1 MSCSTACSTGL
12 SPIKTRAAA
21 CWILGAAAAWT
32 FATPALAQGRVVS
45 LDQCADQYVLA
56 LSPRT
61 DIVGLSRRA
70 DDADAWLRGEAKGL
84 PLRRISSESVLTAR
98 PTLVVRYWG
107 GDPRMDLMLQR
118 RGIRTVRIDEASD
131 FNGVRAN
138 IRKVAAALGQ
148 PARGETLIAGMDGKL
163 SAAQGRWQ
171 GAGALYMTPGGF
183 TAGKGTLIDAMLQ
196 AAGLTNLAR
205 KPGYAPV
212 PLEALAFRT
221 PSAFVLGFFDALQ
234 NAMER
239 WAPGRHRVIQRRLA
253 GRTIASLPGSML
265 GCPAWFAADGALDI
279 AKAKP
284 TTGR

>member
-1 MSCSTACSTGL
+1 M
-12 SPIKTRAAA
+12 KRAVVR
-21 CWILGAAAAWT
+21 CVLGAAAALT
-32 FATPALAQGRVVS
+32 LAGPALAGQRVIS

-56 LSPRT
+56 LSPRA

-70 DDADAWLRGEAKGL
+70 DDADAWLRGEARGL
-84 PLRRISSESVLTAR
+84 PLRRVSSESVLVAR

-107 GDPRMDLMLQR
+107 GDGRMDAMLQR
-118 RGIRTVRIDEASD
+118 RGVRTVRIDEASD

-138 IRKVAAALGQ
+138 VRKVALALGQ
-148 PARGETLIAGMDGKL
+148 TERGEALIAGMDGKL
-163 SAAQGRWQ
+163 AAASGRWQ

-183 TAGKGTLIDAMLQ
+183 TAGKGTLIDSMLA
-196 AAGLTNLAR
+196 AAGLTNLATR
-205 KPGYAPV
+205 PGYSPV
-212 PLEALAFRT
+212 PLESLAFRT
-221 PSAFVLGFFDALQ
+221 PAAFVLGFFDALQ

-239 WAPGRHRVIQRRLA
+239 WAPGRHRVIQRRLK

>member
-1 MSCSTACSTGL
+1 MRPAARCLIGVAAGL
-12 SPIKTRAAA
+12 CLAGP
-21 CWILGAAAAWT
+21 AAAA
-32 FATPALAQGRVVS
+32 GRVVS

-56 LSPRT
+56 LAPRQ

-70 DDADAWLRGEAKGL
+70 DDADAWLRTEARGL
-84 PLRRISSESVLTAR
+84 PLRRVSAESVLVAR

-107 GDPRMDLMLQR
+107 GDSRMDAMLQR
-118 RGIRTVRIDEASD
+118 RGIASVRIDEASD

-148 PARGETLIAGMDGKL
+148 PARGEALIAGMDARL
-163 SAAQGRWQ
+163 AAAEGRWQ
-171 GAGALYMTPGGF
+171 GASALYLTPGGF
-183 TAGKGTLIDAMLQ
+183 TAGRGTLIDAMLR
-196 AAGLTNLAR
+196 AAGLRNLATR
-205 KPGYAPV
+205 PGYAPV
-212 PLEALAFRT
+212 PLESVAFRT
-221 PSAFVLGFFDALQ
+221 PAAFVLGFFDALQ

-279 AKAKP
+279 ARARP

>member
-1 MSCSTACSTGL
+1 M
-12 SPIKTRAAA
+12 
-21 CWILGAAAAWT
+21 LGAAAAWI
-32 FATPALAQGRVVS
+32 FATPALAGGRVVS

-56 LSPRT
+56 LSPRA

-70 DDADAWLRGEAKGL
+70 DDADAWLRSEAKGL
-84 PLRRISSESVLTAR
+84 PLRRVSSEAVLTAR

-107 GDPRMDLMLQR
+107 GDARLDAVLLR
-118 RGIRTVRIDEASD
+118 RGVRTVRIDEASD

-138 IRKVAAALGQ
+138 VRKVAAALNQ
-148 PARGETLIAGMDGKL
+148 PARGEALIAGMDAKL
-163 SAAQGRWQ
+163 AAANGRWR

-183 TAGKGTLIDAMLQ
+183 TAGKGTLIDSMMR
-196 AAGLTNLAR
+196 AAGLTNLAGNG
-205 KPGYAPV
+205 GYAPV
-212 PLEALAFRT
+212 PLETLAFKT
-221 PSAFVLGFFDALQ
+221 PAAFILGFFDALQ

-239 WAPGRHRVIQRRLA
+239 WAPGRHRVIQSRLA